1 MSMDI
6 SDFYQTFFDEADE
19 LLADMEQHLL
29 VLQPEAPDAEQLNAI
44 FRAAH
49 SIKGGAGTFGFS
61 VLQETTHLMENLLDE
76 ARRGEM
82 QLNTDIINLFLETK
96 DIMQEQLDAYKQS
109 QEPDAASFDYI
120 CQALRQLAL
129 EAKGETPSA
138 VTRLSVV
145 AKSEPQDEQS
155 RNQLPRRII
164 LSRLKAGEV
173 DLLEEELGHLTTLT
187 DVVKGVDSLSAILP
201 GDIAEDDIT
210 AVLCFVIEA
219 DQITF
224 ETVEVSPKISTPP
237 VLKLAAEQA
246 PTGRVEREKTTR
258 SSESTSI
265 RVAVEKV
272 DQLINLVGEL
282 VITQSML
289 AQRSSE
295 LDPVN
300 HGDLITS
307 MGQLQR
313 NARDL
318 QESVMSIRMMPME
331 YVFSRYPRL
340 VRDLA
345 GKLGK
350 QVELTLVG
358 SSTELDKS
366 LIERII
372 DPLTHLVRNSLDHGI
387 ELPEKRLAAG
397 KNSVG
402 NLILSAEHQGGNICI
417 EVTDD
422 GAGLNRERILA
433 KAASQGLTVSENMSD
448 DEVAML
454 IFAPGFSTAEQV
466 TDVSGRGVG
475 MDVVKRNIQE
485 MGGHVE
491 IQSKQGTGTTIRILL
506 PLTLAILDG
515 MSVRVA
521 DEVFILPLN
530 AVMESLQP
538 REAINFMVITKG
550 AGRIA
555 EVGARFVLDGMPGK
569 QMAIDADLNAG
580 LIGEDEAKKRRSEV
594 TQEADFYGSM
604 DGASKFVRGDAIA
617 GILIMVINVVGGL
630 LVGVLQ
636 HGMSMGHAAES
647 YTLLTIGDG
656 LVAQIPALV
665 ISTAAGVIVTRVSTD
680 QDVGEQMVNQLFS
693 NPSVMLLSAAVLGL
707 LGLVPG
713 MPNLVFLLFTAG
725 LLGLAWW
732 IRGREQK
739 APAEPKPVKMAENNA
754 VVEATWNDVQLE
766 DSLGM
771 EVGYRLS
778 PMVDFQQD
786 GELLGRIR
794 SIRKK
799 FAQEM
804 GFLPPVV
811 HIRDNMDL
819 QPARYRILMKGVE
832 IGSGDAYP
840 GRWLA
845 INPGTAAGTLP
856 GEATVDPAFGL
867 NAIWIESAL
876 KEQAQIQGYT
886 VVEASTVVATHLNH
900 LISQHAAE
908 LFGRQ
913 EAQQLLDRVAQ
924 EMPKLTEDL
933 VPGVVTLTTLHKV
946 LQNLL
951 DEKVPIRD
959 MRTILETLA
968 EHAPI
973 QSDPHELTAVVRV
986 ALGRAI
992 TQQWFPG
999 KDEVHVIGLD
1009 TPLERLLL
1017 QALQGGGGLEPG
1029 LADRLLAQTQEAL
1042 SRQEMVGAPPVLL
1055 VNHALRPL
1063 LSRFLR
1069 RSLPQ
1074 LVVLSNLELSDNRHI
1089 RMTATIGG
1097 K

>member
-6 SDFYQTFFDEADE
+6 SDFYQTFFDEAYE

-129 EAKGETPSA
+129 EAKDETPSA

-155 RNQLPRRII
+155 RSQSPRRII
-164 LSRLKAGEV
+164 LSSLKAGEV

-187 DVVKGVDSLSAILP
+187 DVVKGADSLSAILP

-491 IQSKQGTGTTIRILL
+491 IQSMQGTGTTIRILL

-538 REAINFMVITKG
+538 READLHPLAGGERVLEVRGEYLPIVELWKVFNVAGAKTEATQGIVVILQSG
-550 AGRIA
+550 GRRYA
-555 EVGARFVLDGMPGK
+555 LLVD
-569 QMAIDADLNAG
+569 Q
-580 LIGEDEAKKRRSEV
+580 LIGQHQVVVKNLESNYRKV
-594 TQEADFYGSM
+594 P
-604 DGASKFVRGDAIA
+604 
-617 GILIMVINVVGGL
+617 GI
-630 LVGVLQ
+630 
-636 HGMSMGHAAES
+636 SAA
-647 YTLLTIGDG
+647 TILGDG
-656 LVAQIPALV
+656 SVALIVDVSALQA
-665 ISTAAGVIVTRVSTD
+665 INREQRMANTAA
-680 QDVGEQMVNQLFS
+680 
-693 NPSVMLLSAAVLGL
+693 
-707 LGLVPG
+707 
-713 MPNLVFLLFTAG
+713 
-725 LLGLAWW
+725 
-732 IRGREQK
+732 
-739 APAEPKPVKMAENNA
+739 
-754 VVEATWNDVQLE
+754 
-766 DSLGM
+766 
-771 EVGYRLS
+771 
-778 PMVDFQQD
+778 
-786 GELLGRIR
+786 
-794 SIRKK
+794 
-799 FAQEM
+799 
-804 GFLPPVV
+804 
-811 HIRDNMDL
+811 
-819 QPARYRILMKGVE
+819 
-832 IGSGDAYP
+832 
-840 GRWLA
+840 
-845 INPGTAAGTLP
+845 
-856 GEATVDPAFGL
+856 
-867 NAIWIESAL
+867 
-876 KEQAQIQGYT
+876 
-886 VVEASTVVATHLNH
+886 
-900 LISQHAAE
+900 
-908 LFGRQ
+908 
-913 EAQQLLDRVAQ
+913 
-924 EMPKLTEDL
+924 
-933 VPGVVTLTTLHKV
+933 
-946 LQNLL
+946 
-951 DEKVPIRD
+951 
-959 MRTILETLA
+959 
-968 EHAPI
+968 
-973 QSDPHELTAVVRV
+973 
-986 ALGRAI
+986 
-992 TQQWFPG
+992 
-999 KDEVHVIGLD
+999 
-1009 TPLERLLL
+1009 
-1017 QALQGGGGLEPG
+1017 
-1029 LADRLLAQTQEAL
+1029 
-1042 SRQEMVGAPPVLL
+1042 
-1055 VNHALRPL
+1055 
-1063 LSRFLR
+1063 
-1069 RSLPQ
+1069 
-1074 LVVLSNLELSDNRHI
+1074 
-1089 RMTATIGG
+1089 
-1097 K
+1097 

>member
-129 EAKGETPSA
+129 EAKDETPSA

-155 RNQLPRRII
+155 RSQSPRRII

-187 DVVKGVDSLSAILP
+187 DVVKGADSLSAILP

-224 ETVEVSPKISTPP
+224 ETVDVSPKISTPP

-538 REAINFMVITKG
+538 READLHPLAGGERVLEVRGEYLPIVELWKVFNVAGAKTEATQGIVVILQSG
-550 AGRIA
+550 GRRYA
-555 EVGARFVLDGMPGK
+555 MLVD
-569 QMAIDADLNAG
+569 Q
-580 LIGEDEAKKRRSEV
+580 LIGQHQVVVKNLESNYRKV
-594 TQEADFYGSM
+594 P
-604 DGASKFVRGDAIA
+604 
-617 GILIMVINVVGGL
+617 GI
-630 LVGVLQ
+630 
-636 HGMSMGHAAES
+636 SAA
-647 YTLLTIGDG
+647 TILGDG
-656 LVAQIPALV
+656 SVALIVDVSALQA
-665 ISTAAGVIVTRVSTD
+665 INREQRMANTAA
-680 QDVGEQMVNQLFS
+680 
-693 NPSVMLLSAAVLGL
+693 
-707 LGLVPG
+707 
-713 MPNLVFLLFTAG
+713 
-725 LLGLAWW
+725 
-732 IRGREQK
+732 
-739 APAEPKPVKMAENNA
+739 
-754 VVEATWNDVQLE
+754 
-766 DSLGM
+766 
-771 EVGYRLS
+771 
-778 PMVDFQQD
+778 
-786 GELLGRIR
+786 
-794 SIRKK
+794 
-799 FAQEM
+799 
-804 GFLPPVV
+804 
-811 HIRDNMDL
+811 
-819 QPARYRILMKGVE
+819 
-832 IGSGDAYP
+832 
-840 GRWLA
+840 
-845 INPGTAAGTLP
+845 
-856 GEATVDPAFGL
+856 
-867 NAIWIESAL
+867 
-876 KEQAQIQGYT
+876 
-886 VVEASTVVATHLNH
+886 
-900 LISQHAAE
+900 
-908 LFGRQ
+908 
-913 EAQQLLDRVAQ
+913 
-924 EMPKLTEDL
+924 
-933 VPGVVTLTTLHKV
+933 
-946 LQNLL
+946 
-951 DEKVPIRD
+951 
-959 MRTILETLA
+959 
-968 EHAPI
+968 
-973 QSDPHELTAVVRV
+973 
-986 ALGRAI
+986 
-992 TQQWFPG
+992 
-999 KDEVHVIGLD
+999 
-1009 TPLERLLL
+1009 
-1017 QALQGGGGLEPG
+1017 
-1029 LADRLLAQTQEAL
+1029 
-1042 SRQEMVGAPPVLL
+1042 
-1055 VNHALRPL
+1055 
-1063 LSRFLR
+1063 
-1069 RSLPQ
+1069 
-1074 LVVLSNLELSDNRHI
+1074 
-1089 RMTATIGG
+1089 
-1097 K
+1097 

>member
-29 VLQPEAPDAEQLNAI
+29 NLQPEAPDAEQLNAI

-82 QLNTDIINLFLETK
+82 LLNTDIINLFLETK

-120 CQALRQLAL
+120 CQALRQLAI
-129 EAKGETPSA
+129 ESKGESTPA
-138 VTRLSVV
+138 MARLSVV
-145 AKSEPQDEQS
+145 AKSEPQDEQGNS
-155 RNQLPRRII
+155 ESPRRIL
-164 LSRLKAGEV
+164 LSRLKAGEA
-173 DLLEEELGHLTTLT
+173 DLLEEELEHLTTLT
-187 DVVKGVDSLSAILP
+187 DVVKAADSLSAILP
-201 GDIAEDDIT
+201 GDIAEDDIK

-219 DQITF
+219 DQIAF
-224 ETVEVSPKISTPP
+224 ETVESAPKISPPP

-246 PTGRVEREKTTR
+246 PAGRVEREKPTR
-258 SSESTSI
+258 GSESTSI

-387 ELPEKRLAAG
+387 ELPEKRLATG
-397 KNSVG
+397 KDSVG

-433 KAASQGLTVSENMSD
+433 KAASQGLSVSDNMTD

-491 IQSKQGTGTTIRILL
+491 IQSKQGVGTTIRILL

-538 REAINFMVITKG
+538 READLHPLAGGERVLEVRGEYLPIVELWKVFNVAGAKTEATEGIVVILQSG
-550 AGRIA
+550 GRRYA
-555 EVGARFVLDGMPGK
+555 LLVD
-569 QMAIDADLNAG
+569 Q
-580 LIGEDEAKKRRSEV
+580 LIGQHQVVVKNLESNYRKV
-594 TQEADFYGSM
+594 P
-604 DGASKFVRGDAIA
+604 
-617 GILIMVINVVGGL
+617 GI
-630 LVGVLQ
+630 
-636 HGMSMGHAAES
+636 SAA
-647 YTLLTIGDG
+647 TILGDG
-656 LVAQIPALV
+656 SVALIVDVSALQA
-665 ISTAAGVIVTRVSTD
+665 INREQRMANTAA
-680 QDVGEQMVNQLFS
+680 
-693 NPSVMLLSAAVLGL
+693 
-707 LGLVPG
+707 
-713 MPNLVFLLFTAG
+713 
-725 LLGLAWW
+725 
-732 IRGREQK
+732 
-739 APAEPKPVKMAENNA
+739 
-754 VVEATWNDVQLE
+754 
-766 DSLGM
+766 
-771 EVGYRLS
+771 
-778 PMVDFQQD
+778 
-786 GELLGRIR
+786 
-794 SIRKK
+794 
-799 FAQEM
+799 
-804 GFLPPVV
+804 
-811 HIRDNMDL
+811 
-819 QPARYRILMKGVE
+819 
-832 IGSGDAYP
+832 
-840 GRWLA
+840 
-845 INPGTAAGTLP
+845 
-856 GEATVDPAFGL
+856 
-867 NAIWIESAL
+867 
-876 KEQAQIQGYT
+876 
-886 VVEASTVVATHLNH
+886 
-900 LISQHAAE
+900 
-908 LFGRQ
+908 
-913 EAQQLLDRVAQ
+913 
-924 EMPKLTEDL
+924 
-933 VPGVVTLTTLHKV
+933 
-946 LQNLL
+946 
-951 DEKVPIRD
+951 
-959 MRTILETLA
+959 
-968 EHAPI
+968 
-973 QSDPHELTAVVRV
+973 
-986 ALGRAI
+986 
-992 TQQWFPG
+992 
-999 KDEVHVIGLD
+999 
-1009 TPLERLLL
+1009 
-1017 QALQGGGGLEPG
+1017 
-1029 LADRLLAQTQEAL
+1029 
-1042 SRQEMVGAPPVLL
+1042 
-1055 VNHALRPL
+1055 
-1063 LSRFLR
+1063 
-1069 RSLPQ
+1069 
-1074 LVVLSNLELSDNRHI
+1074 
-1089 RMTATIGG
+1089 
-1097 K
+1097 

>member
-129 EAKGETPSA
+129 EAKDETPSA

-155 RNQLPRRII
+155 RSQSPRRII

-187 DVVKGVDSLSAILP
+187 DVVKGADSLSAILP

-224 ETVEVSPKISTPP
+224 ETVDVSPKISTPP

-530 AVMESLQP
+530 AVMDSLQP
-538 REAINFMVITKG
+538 READLHPLAGGERVLEVRGEYLPIVELWKVFNVAGAKTEATQGIVVILQSG
-550 AGRIA
+550 GRRYA
-555 EVGARFVLDGMPGK
+555 LLVD
-569 QMAIDADLNAG
+569 Q
-580 LIGEDEAKKRRSEV
+580 LIGQHQVVVKNLESNYRKV
-594 TQEADFYGSM
+594 P
-604 DGASKFVRGDAIA
+604 
-617 GILIMVINVVGGL
+617 GI
-630 LVGVLQ
+630 
-636 HGMSMGHAAES
+636 SAA
-647 YTLLTIGDG
+647 TILGDG
-656 LVAQIPALV
+656 SVALIVDVSALQA
-665 ISTAAGVIVTRVSTD
+665 INREQRMANTAA
-680 QDVGEQMVNQLFS
+680 
-693 NPSVMLLSAAVLGL
+693 
-707 LGLVPG
+707 
-713 MPNLVFLLFTAG
+713 
-725 LLGLAWW
+725 
-732 IRGREQK
+732 
-739 APAEPKPVKMAENNA
+739 
-754 VVEATWNDVQLE
+754 
-766 DSLGM
+766 
-771 EVGYRLS
+771 
-778 PMVDFQQD
+778 
-786 GELLGRIR
+786 
-794 SIRKK
+794 
-799 FAQEM
+799 
-804 GFLPPVV
+804 
-811 HIRDNMDL
+811 
-819 QPARYRILMKGVE
+819 
-832 IGSGDAYP
+832 
-840 GRWLA
+840 
-845 INPGTAAGTLP
+845 
-856 GEATVDPAFGL
+856 
-867 NAIWIESAL
+867 
-876 KEQAQIQGYT
+876 
-886 VVEASTVVATHLNH
+886 
-900 LISQHAAE
+900 
-908 LFGRQ
+908 
-913 EAQQLLDRVAQ
+913 
-924 EMPKLTEDL
+924 
-933 VPGVVTLTTLHKV
+933 
-946 LQNLL
+946 
-951 DEKVPIRD
+951 
-959 MRTILETLA
+959 
-968 EHAPI
+968 
-973 QSDPHELTAVVRV
+973 
-986 ALGRAI
+986 
-992 TQQWFPG
+992 
-999 KDEVHVIGLD
+999 
-1009 TPLERLLL
+1009 
-1017 QALQGGGGLEPG
+1017 
-1029 LADRLLAQTQEAL
+1029 
-1042 SRQEMVGAPPVLL
+1042 
-1055 VNHALRPL
+1055 
-1063 LSRFLR
+1063 
-1069 RSLPQ
+1069 
-1074 LVVLSNLELSDNRHI
+1074 
-1089 RMTATIGG
+1089 
-1097 K
+1097 